1 VVDPSEVSALVE
13 KELAAYRYESPPSGS
28 TLGTPWPEAKVNAYI
43 QQLRAALVTP
53 HLRTFTLRDTKR
65 EIDASVPMTADYWVV
80 AQSPGYLEFYD
91 QLNAEFGLAVEAAP
105 GKPPVTIGVRGDLVG
120 VFCAM

>member
-1 VVDPSEVSALVE
+1 VDASEVSALVE
-13 KELAAYRYESPPSGS
+13 KELASYRYEAPPIGS
-28 TLGTPWPEAKVNAYI
+28 TLGTPWSEAKVNAYI
-43 QQLRAALVTP
+43 QQLRTALVTP

-80 AQSPGYLEFYD
+80 AQSPGYLQFYD
-91 QLNAEFGLAVEAAP
+91 HVNAEFGLAVEAAP
-105 GKPPVTIGVRGDLVG
+105 GNPPVTIGVRGDLVG